1 MHRAAVS
8 AFAILALLT
17 TSPPLLA
24 HHGTAGVYDQ
34 KKAVKIEG
42 VVKQFSW
49 RNPHS
54 ALFIEGSSEAG
65 ATGTIVI
72 EMGAPSALLN
82 DYGIPKSMF
91 KPGDRVVISMH
102 PSYSNPNSGQAM
114 QNHFWVNGVEF
125 RSENKKE

>member
-1 MHRAAVS
+1 MSSVKKS
-8 AFAILALLT
+8 GFTTLVLLAI
-17 TSPPLLA
+17 TSPLLA

-54 ALFIEGSSEAG
+54 ALFIEGSTEAG

-82 DYGIPKSMF
+82 DYGIAKTAF

-102 PSYSNPNSGQAM
+102 PSFTNPNSGQAM
-114 QNHFWVNGVEF
+114 QNHFWVNDVEF
-125 RSENKKE
+125 RSKNNKE